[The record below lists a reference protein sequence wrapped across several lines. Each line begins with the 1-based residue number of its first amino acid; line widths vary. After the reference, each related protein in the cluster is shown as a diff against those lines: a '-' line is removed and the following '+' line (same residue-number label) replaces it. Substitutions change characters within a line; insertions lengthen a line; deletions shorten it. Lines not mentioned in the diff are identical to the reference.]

1 MGWQEELAT
10 LDRNEVVEFGMH
22 QMDLKTRSPRW
33 RRHRGGPQTRFQNL
47 RNALFSHDKGA
58 RVACLGKSAY
68 AQRAY
73 AAGLN
78 ATVPYVATWLQGRE
92 LAFLIRAAAAEP
104 EVTLVHTSEL
114 ASMRDE
120 DHHTL
125 LSRLGDLFGRGASE
139 YGVRLLASGEVRL
152 P

>member
-10 LDRNEVVEFGMH
+10 IDRNEIVEFGMH

-33 RRHRGGPQTRFQNL
+33 RRHRGGPQMRFLSL

-58 RVACLGKSAY
+58 RVACLGKSTY
-68 AQRAY
+68 AAKAY

-78 ATVPYVATWLQGRE
+78 AIVPYVGAWLQGRD
-92 LAFLIRAAAAEP
+92 LAFLVRAAAAEP
-104 EVTLVHTSEL
+104 EVALVPTSEL
-114 ASMRDE
+114 ATIRDE

-125 LSRLGDLFGRGASE
+125 LSRLGDLFGRGASKH
-139 YGVRLLASGEVRL
+139 GVRLLASGEVRVL
-152 P
+152 